1 MSAKTKIVVI
11 KLKDVLFYAT
21 VGILCIIAL
30 LLLFILFQPDTA
42 TTTSTIDV
50 KIENMDSNICCCP
63 KLSSYLFS
71 VDSVSS
77 A

>member
-30 LLLFILFQPDTA
+30 LLLYILFQPETA
-42 TTTSTIDV
+42 ATNSTIDV
-50 KIENMDSNICCCP
+50 KIESLDTQKIWT
-63 KLSSYLFS
+63 
-71 VDSVSS
+71 
-77 A
+77 AT